1 MWSHNQHACCPH
13 QFLKQSYT
21 DATALHWI
29 TADYAHFN
37 LYVYACKMHICAW
50 WIIIIVSW
58 EIYGQMREGWWKWMG
73 DETGI
78 TSAVVVCVCVYP
90 AVRLTDLQQSPQAW
104 HTDQDC
110 RRISP
115 SIQPKPAEMLLL
127 ADDEGEPVAIVTGH
141 GNCSNLCST
150 KQGANEIL
158 NDRKLHKCNS
168 AVIHLQNMIVPASH
182 ANIISNF
189 ITTDWCVVCKIS
201 FSVFWFSMFIL
212 NHIQ

>member
-1 MWSHNQHACCPH
+1 MDRWERVDESEWEMRQ
-13 QFLKQSYT
+13 
-21 DATALHWI
+21 ALPVLLW
-29 TADYAHFN
+29 
-37 LYVYACKMHICAW
+37 
-50 WIIIIVSW
+50 
-58 EIYGQMREGWWKWMG
+58 
-73 DETGI
+73 
-78 TSAVVVCVCVYP
+78 CVCVYP

-158 NDRKLHKCNS
+158 NDRKLHKCNT
-168 AVIHLQNMIVPASH
+168 VIHLQNMIVPASH